1 MVRMLGENWWVLL
14 IRGIVAILFGIM
26 AFIWPGLTLRTL
38 VLLFGAFALVDG
50 IFGLFGAF
58 SARSYESR
66 WWVAALEAVASIIFG
81 LLVFFWPG
89 ITALVL
95 LYMIAAWA
103 IVTGILEI
111 IEAIQLRREIEGEFW
126 LILAGLASVIF
137 GVIVFL
143 FPGAGALS
151 VIWII
156 GTYAIIFGIL
166 LIMLAFRVR
175 GMTQELRPT

>member
-26 AFIWPGLTLRTL
+26 AFIWPGLTLTTL

-58 SARSYESR
+58 AARSYESR
-66 WWVAALEAVASIIFG
+66 WWVAALAAVASIIFG
-81 LLVFFWPG
+81 LLVFFWPE

-103 IVTGILEI
+103 IVTGVIEI

-156 GTYAIIFGIL
+156 GAYAIIFGIL

-175 GMTQELRPT
+175 GMAQELRPT